1 MSAVPPTSVMPVLV
15 DFARTGSVGPVRCG
29 DQLPALT
36 EILGPP
42 WATGTSFGHDGL
54 PYLYAYGN
62 LEIGTCQFFCRRI
75 ESIHLQT
82 GWAECEFEL
91 PLPGWGHVRSLSERL
106 TYRRVVDT
114 LEAAG
119 CRWEE
124 SAPLTFDDQ
133 RTIRVVDSQVQFG
146 FAIPEEGEPTLSIA
160 SVAPPAHRCGPAA
173 PA

>member
-1 MSAVPPTSVMPVLV
+1 MPAVPAMSVIPLLT

-36 EILGPP
+36 DILGPP
-42 WATGTSFGHDGL
+42 WATGTSAGHDGL

-62 LEIGTCQFFCRRI
+62 LEIGTCQFFCQRI
-75 ESIHLQT
+75 EGIYLQT
-82 GWAECEFEL
+82 GWAEFEFGL

-124 SAPLTFDDQ
+124 FPPLTFDGQ
-133 RTIRVVDSQVQFG
+133 RTIRVIDSEVQFG
-146 FAIPEEGEPTLSIA
+146 FEIPEEGEPTLSIA
-160 SVAPPAHRCGPAA
+160 SVAPPAHRCGPVA

>member
-29 DQLPALT
+29 DQLTALT
-36 EILGPP
+36 EVLGPP
-42 WATGTSFGHDGL
+42 WATGTSSGHDGL

-75 ESIHLQT
+75 EAIHLQT
-82 GWAECEFEL
+82 GWAEFEFEL
-91 PLPGWGHVRSLSERL
+91 PLPGWGQVRSLSERL

-124 SAPLTFDDQ
+124 CAPLTFDDQ
-133 RTIRVVDSQVQFG
+133 CTIRVIDSQVQFG

-160 SVAPPAHRCGPAA
+160 SVALPAHRCGPAA

>member
-1 MSAVPPTSVMPVLV
+1 MPVLV